1 MSNKL
6 EISGLE
12 CIRDN
17 RLIFKD
23 INFSVESN
31 QTMLVRGKNG
41 SGKTSLLRVL
51 AGYIKNY
58 SGNILFNSNNIKSD
72 NELLSEFRFLG
83 QQNTLKGNLSVQQNI
98 AMWELIYQVKSDIN
112 EISKILNIEQIL
124 NVDINSLSD
133 GQKKRVSLARL
144 IISNAKV
151 WLLDEPLVYLD
162 QDKIDLL
169 QNIILKHNKRGGI
182 TIYSSNTNIN
192 LEYDSSIIMDDYVVL

>member
-6 EISGLE
+6 EINGLE

-58 SGNILFNSNNIKSD
+58 SGNILFNNNNIKSD

-98 AMWELIYQVKSDIN
+98 AMWELIYQVKCDIH

-124 NVDINSLSD
+124 NLDINSLSD

-192 LEYDSSIIMDDYVVL
+192 LEYDNSIIMDDYVVL

>member
-6 EISGLE
+6 EINGLE

-23 INFSVESN
+23 INFSVKSN

-58 SGNILFNSNNIKSD
+58 SGNILFNGNNIKND
-72 NELLSEFRFLG
+72 KKFLSEFRFLG
-83 QQNTLKGNLSVQQNI
+83 QKNTLKGNLSVQQNI
-98 AMWELIYQVKSDIN
+98 AMWELIYQVKSDTN

-133 GQKKRVSLARL
+133 GQKKRISLARL

-169 QNIILKHNKRGGI
+169 QNIILSHNKRGGI
-182 TIYSSNTNIN
+182 TIYSSNTDIN

>member
-1 MSNKL
+1 M
-6 EISGLE
+6 
-12 CIRDN
+12 
-17 RLIFKD
+17 
-23 INFSVESN
+23 
-31 QTMLVRGKNG
+31 
-41 SGKTSLLRVL
+41 
-51 AGYIKNY
+51 
-58 SGNILFNSNNIKSD
+58 
-72 NELLSEFRFLG
+72 G
-83 QQNTLKGNLSVQQNI
+83 QKNTLKGNLSVQQNI
-98 AMWELIYQVKSDIN
+98 AMWELIYQVKSDTN

-133 GQKKRVSLARL
+133 GQKKRISLARL

-182 TIYSSNTNIN
+182 TIYSSNTDIN

>member
-6 EISGLE
+6 EINDLE

-17 RLIFKD
+17 RPIFKD
-23 INFSVESN
+23 INFSVKSN

-58 SGNILFNSNNIKSD
+58 SGNILFNGNNIKND
-72 NELLSEFRFLG
+72 KELLSEFRFLG
-83 QQNTLKGNLSVQQNI
+83 QKNTLKGNLSVQQNI
-98 AMWELIYQVKSDIN
+98 AMWELIYQVKSDTN

-133 GQKKRVSLARL
+133 GQKKRISLARL

-169 QNIILKHNKRGGI
+169 QNIILRHNKSGGI
-182 TIYSSNTNIN
+182 TIYSSNTDIN

>member
-6 EISGLE
+6 EINGLE

-23 INFSVESN
+23 INFSVKSN

-58 SGNILFNSNNIKSD
+58 SGNILFNGNNIKND
-72 NELLSEFRFLG
+72 KELLSEFRFLG
-83 QQNTLKGNLSVQQNI
+83 QKNTLKGNLSVQQNI
-98 AMWELIYQVKSDIN
+98 AMWELIYQVKSDTN

-133 GQKKRVSLARL
+133 GQKKRISLARL

-169 QNIILKHNKRGGI
+169 QNIILRHNKRGGI
-182 TIYSSNTNIN
+182 TIYSSNTDIN

>member
-6 EISGLE
+6 EINGLE
-12 CIRDN
+12 CIRGN
-17 RLIFKD
+17 RPIFKD
-23 INFSVESN
+23 INFSVKSN

-41 SGKTSLLRVL
+41 SGKTSLLRTL
-51 AGYIKNY
+51 AGFIKNY
-58 SGNILFNSNNIKSD
+58 SGNILFNGNNIKND
-72 NELLSEFRFLG
+72 KELLSEFRFLG

-98 AMWELIYQVKSDIN
+98 AMWELIYQVKSDIH
-112 EISKILNIEQIL
+112 EISNILNIEQIL

-169 QNIILKHNKRGGI
+169 QNIILRHNKRGGI
-182 TIYSSNTNIN
+182 TIYSSNTDIN

>member
-1 MSNKL
+1 
-6 EISGLE
+6 
-12 CIRDN
+12 
-17 RLIFKD
+17 
-23 INFSVESN
+23 
-31 QTMLVRGKNG
+31 MLVRGKNG

-58 SGNILFNSNNIKSD
+58 SGNILFNGNNIRNDK
-72 NELLSEFRFLG
+72 ELLSEFRFLG
-83 QQNTLKGNLSVQQNI
+83 QKNTLKGNLSVQQNI
-98 AMWELIYQVKSDIN
+98 AMWELIYQVKSDTN

-133 GQKKRVSLARL
+133 GQKKRISLARL

-169 QNIILKHNKRGGI
+169 QNIILRHNKRGGI
-182 TIYSSNTNIN
+182 TIYSSNTDIN

>member
-6 EISGLE
+6 EINGLE

-17 RLIFKD
+17 RPIFKD

-31 QTMLVRGKNG
+31 QTMVVRGKNG

-58 SGNILFNSNNIKSD
+58 SGNILFNGNNIKND
-72 NELLSEFRFLG
+72 KELLSEFRFLG
-83 QQNTLKGNLSVQQNI
+83 QKNTLKGNLSVQQNI

-133 GQKKRVSLARL
+133 GQKKRISLARL

-182 TIYSSNTNIN
+182 TIYSSNTDIN

>member
-58 SGNILFNSNNIKSD
+58 SGNILFNGNNIKSD

-169 QNIILKHNKRGGI
+169 QNIILRHNKRGGI

-192 LEYDSSIIMDDYVVL
+192 LEYDSSIIMDDYVV

>member
-6 EISGLE
+6 EINELE

-58 SGNILFNSNNIKSD
+58 SGNILFNGNNIKSD

-83 QQNTLKGNLSVQQNI
+83 QQNTLKENLSVQQNI
-98 AMWELIYQVKSDIN
+98 AMWELIYQVKSDTN

-133 GQKKRVSLARL
+133 GQKKRISLARL

-169 QNIILKHNKRGGI
+169 QNIILRHNKRGGI
-182 TIYSSNTNIN
+182 TIYSSNTDIN

>member
-6 EISGLE
+6 EINELE

-58 SGNILFNSNNIKSD
+58 SGNILFNGNNIKND
-72 NELLSEFRFLG
+72 KELLSEFRFLG
-83 QQNTLKGNLSVQQNI
+83 QKNTLKGNLSVQQNI
-98 AMWELIYQVKSDIN
+98 AMWELIYQVKSDTN

-133 GQKKRVSLARL
+133 GQKKRISLARL

-169 QNIILKHNKRGGI
+169 QNIILRHNKRGGI
-182 TIYSSNTNIN
+182 TIYSSNTDIN

>member
-6 EISGLE
+6 EINELE

-58 SGNILFNSNNIKSD
+58 SGNILFNGNNIKSD

-83 QQNTLKGNLSVQQNI
+83 QQNTLKENLSVQQNI
-98 AMWELIYQVKSDIN
+98 AMWELIYQVKSDIY
-112 EISKILNIEQIL
+112 EIAKILNIEQIL

-169 QNIILKHNKRGGI
+169 QNIILRHNKRGGI